1 MSDDT
6 NTRLVRLEVN
16 QELLKSDQKELKMNI
31 DFAIKDLKVDFDRS
45 NKDLKNDFDKRFHEQ
60 KIDVD
65 KKFDEI
71 KKDMKDNFNDQNV
84 KLDSIIKTLTSVDL
98 QKIDE
103 TVSEME
109 HKKFMFTGGY
119 KFFLVLVTAIG
130 SMAVAVEF
138 IITHLLK

>member
-1 MSDDT
+1 MADDT

-71 KKDMKDNFNDQNV
+71 KKDMKDNFNDQNI
-84 KLDSIIKTLTSVDL
+84 KLDSIIKTLSSVDL
-98 QKIDE
+98 KKIDE
-103 TVSEME
+103 TVQEME
-109 HKKFMFTGGY
+109 HKRFVFTGGY
-119 KFFLVLVTAIG
+119 KMIIFLVTAVG
-130 SMAVAVEF
+130 SIAVTLDWVF
-138 IITHLLK
+138 SHFTK